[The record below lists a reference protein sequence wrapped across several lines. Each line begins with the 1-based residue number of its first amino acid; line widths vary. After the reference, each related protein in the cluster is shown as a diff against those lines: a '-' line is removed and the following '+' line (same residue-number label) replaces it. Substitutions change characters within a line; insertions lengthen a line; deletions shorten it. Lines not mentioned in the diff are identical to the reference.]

1 MCCVARP
8 SPVPRFGYSSKTI
21 GSGLPFSRFFG
32 TSFEE
37 CTPNLHLHLIK
48 NASKRLGHA
57 IGSWNCLR
65 RGQYFEYS
73 NGTEMKMRKTIGAI
87 LLLIGIAGVATASVP
102 EIDPSSG
109 VNALALLSGALI
121 LIRGRRKK

>member
-1 MCCVARP
+1 
-8 SPVPRFGYSSKTI
+8 
-21 GSGLPFSRFFG
+21 
-32 TSFEE
+32 
-37 CTPNLHLHLIK
+37 
-48 NASKRLGHA
+48 
-57 IGSWNCLR
+57 
-65 RGQYFEYS
+65 
-73 NGTEMKMRKTIGAI
+73 MKMRKTIGAI